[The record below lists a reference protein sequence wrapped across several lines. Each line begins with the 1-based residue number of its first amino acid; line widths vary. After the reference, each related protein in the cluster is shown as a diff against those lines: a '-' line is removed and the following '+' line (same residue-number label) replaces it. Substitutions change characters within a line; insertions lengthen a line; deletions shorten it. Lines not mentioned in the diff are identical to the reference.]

1 MIHTDVFYKVKK
13 YTLTDYDFYQMNNEK
28 EKIMIPD
35 EVMESMIE
43 DLLCELESRD
53 EKIEEIIQDR
63 TDNYRQITPRE
74 MYEI

>member
-1 MIHTDVFYKVKK
+1 MIHTDIFDKIKE

-74 MYEI
+74 MYGD